1 MLESIPYCTFKLLSV
16 RIGGIRTFCLHP
28 RHIELC
34 LAEFGV
40 QSKCS
45 CFSKLENNRSKD
57 HGTET
62 SLDVII
68 RASLSIE
75 SKSCHGVC
83 FAWMLIGLFSN
94 LVAKGCNNF
103 PNVNNKKIMRFP
115 IHFNRGENC
124 CPYQTP
130 LVNNCRPV
138 AQLQLHDESS
148 GFDIRVF
155 SNYHYSYYGCCLTS
169 ILI

>member
-1 MLESIPYCTFKLLSV
+1 MNCDFHRSAIFMKRVSLGGSRVYRTVEKTMAFEKLDSSCEKKKKSLKIDTSLIYFECQRVFLTFKLLSV

-83 FAWMLIGLFSN
+83 FA
-94 LVAKGCNNF
+94 
-103 PNVNNKKIMRFP
+103 
-115 IHFNRGENC
+115 
-124 CPYQTP
+124 
-130 LVNNCRPV
+130 
-138 AQLQLHDESS
+138 
-148 GFDIRVF
+148 
-155 SNYHYSYYGCCLTS
+155 
-169 ILI
+169 